1 MPASTISSGSIGTI
15 CCNLGSQAFDNGRI
29 EVLTPLLQE
38 NLCNNVMNQIVIPQ
52 LKDNI
57 HAWVMNSDGSY
68 TKLQPKKDETV
79 YDSQEEIAKKL
90 NLMKK

>member
-1 MPASTISSGSIGTI
+1 MKRMYFGSADLMTR
-15 CCNLGSQAFDNGRI
+15 NLNGRI

-79 YDSQEEIAKKL
+79 YDSRKRL
-90 NLMKK
+90 RRN